1 MMLPASGERGIVVF
15 KLWPSLDYNTRL
27 FVSFTLIAV
36 GLAFQMVSGSLIAG
50 LVLIALGN
58 LFLLVSGYDNRVDF
72 DNYDPAAEWE
82 RAELDKLDE
91 LIRLD
96 RKIRRWDRSVLD
108 VTNWLGT
115 AMFIVL
121 AVALAL
127 TALIFRGPPRILAI
141 DAAVLLLPHWLTGI
155 RRVLT
160 RPKLVTKVTTIRH
173 ILDTTKDRLRDHR
186 VDLMTLL
193 KGADAK
199 LPDDV
204 KFKVDVDVKD
214 HHPDFLGL
222 YGQVVLNEV
231 QGSSYPYFYVVLVAR
246 QGFGLPEARQSY
258 MVPEG
263 MTSELKY
270 QGEVEVLVIRQRT
283 TKKSGYHTKPN
294 KAVKIF
300 LEGLRLAEQVAGRQ
314 KG

>member
-15 KLWPSLDYNTRL
+15 KLWPSLYYNTRL

-36 GLAFQMVSGSLIAG
+36 GLAFQMISGSLIAG

-72 DNYDPAAEWE
+72 DNYDPTAEWE

-96 RKIRRWDRSVLD
+96 RKIRRWDRSILD
-108 VTNWLGT
+108 VTNWLG
-115 AMFIVL
+115 ASMFILL
-121 AVALAL
+121 AVVVAL
-127 TALIFRGPPRILAI
+127 TALLFRGLPRILAI
-141 DAAVLLLPHWLTGI
+141 DAAVLFLPHWLTGI

-160 RPKLVTKVTTIRH
+160 QPKLVTKAVTIRH
-173 ILDTTKDRLRDHR
+173 ILDTTKDHLRDHH

-204 KFKVDVDVKD
+204 KFKVDIKD

-246 QGFGLPEARQSY
+246 QGFGLPDARQNY
-258 MVPEG
+258 RVPEG
-263 MTSELKY
+263 ITSELKY

-294 KAVKIF
+294 IAVKIF
-300 LEGLRLAEQVAGRQ
+300 LEGLRLAEQVAGSP
-314 KG
+314 KK